1 MKNRT
6 IAALLVSAIVLLLL
20 PSIPAAAE
28 TTTGIIK
35 GTLVDANGQ
44 AMVGYKVTVIDSTG
58 AVHESLPTGPDG
70 KYEVP
75 DLPAG
80 TYTYQIFDP
89 SGKIVPVRIPPVE
102 LRAGTAVSQPI
113 AIVPRGGAGRGKG
126 PLIAWLAGGGAAVAA
141 IAIAAGNNKDDDN
154 NDNDDPPM
162 SASSP

>member
-6 IAALLVSAIVLLLL
+6 IAALLVTAIVLLLL

-28 TTTGIIK
+28 ATTGVIK

-44 AMVGYKVTVIDSTG
+44 AMVGYKVTVVDATG
-58 AVHESLPTGPDG
+58 AVHESVPTGPDG

-80 TYTYQIFDP
+80 TYTYQIYDP
-89 SGKIVPVRIPPVE
+89 SGKIVPMRIPPVE

-113 AIVPRGGAGRGKG
+113 AIVPRRGAGRGKG
-126 PLIAWLAGGGAAVAA
+126 PLIAWLVGGGAAVAV
-141 IAIAAGNNKDDDN
+141 IAIAAGNNNNDDDN
-154 NDNDDPPM
+154 NNNNPPM